1 MGGDGGNTLKTDF
14 NAEKG
19 RSGTVNPAFA
29 NYSLTIAQLLQ
40 VKKVL
45 RLCLLWAPIRIHLAV
60 MRRPGTTPRPGT
72 EKRTGSPMLA
82 KRFIVAAFA
91 ALAVGMSSLAF
102 SGPNDL
108 FTDLPPVQSAL
119 ANS

>member
-1 MGGDGGNTLKTDF
+1 MPFLGLDPYPSLRNQKTGN
-14 NAEKG
+14 NA
-19 RSGTVNPAFA
+19 
-29 NYSLTIAQLLQ
+29 
-40 VKKVL
+40 
-45 RLCLLWAPIRIHLAV
+45 
-60 MRRPGTTPRPGT
+60 RPGT

-108 FTDLPPVQSAL
+108 FTDLQPIPSEVASI
-119 ANS
+119 N